1 MKRFDRPHLGVVGFC
16 VAQFVALCC
25 AAGPKGTVVI
35 KDDVI
40 LIHPGTKLTEA
51 DRKDLNDTLSSYD
64 KSLYKIET
72 YKGGRLTRTMGQLSD
87 VLVDQ
92 ALVSEA
98 ADAAAKG
105 ESSRTLQVIAA
116 TMSQRLVGTTTNPQQ
131 TPGTTT
137 NPQTTPGTT
146 TNPQQTP
153 GGTTNPQRVPSGT
166 IPPGPSPGATTNPQQ
181 HNPPAIGEK
190 AARELIERLKPILEK
205 YSKQ

>member
-1 MKRFDRPHLGVVGFC
+1 MKRFDRPRLGVVGFC
-16 VAQFVALCC
+16 VALLGVAQFVALCS

-72 YKGGRLTRTMGQLSD
+72 YKGGRLMRTMGQLSD

-105 ESSRTLQVIAA
+105 DSSRTLQVIAA
-116 TMSQRLVGTTTNPQQ
+116 TMSQRLV
-131 TPGTTT
+131 
-137 NPQTTPGTT
+137 GTT